1 MRALTQQAFSNILDT
16 MTGTDGAIR
25 FIRFK
30 VLIEDL
36 DKKSL
41 EGDEAAEQLIVLMKR
56 FSKLIDIANE
66 KWDIIV
72 TIEGIWFVSHIQ

>member
-1 MRALTQQAFSNILDT
+1 MRALTQQSFNNILDT
-16 MTGTDGAIR
+16 MTGADGAVR

-36 DKKSL
+36 DDKAK

-66 KWDIIV
+66 K
-72 TIEGIWFVSHIQ
+72 